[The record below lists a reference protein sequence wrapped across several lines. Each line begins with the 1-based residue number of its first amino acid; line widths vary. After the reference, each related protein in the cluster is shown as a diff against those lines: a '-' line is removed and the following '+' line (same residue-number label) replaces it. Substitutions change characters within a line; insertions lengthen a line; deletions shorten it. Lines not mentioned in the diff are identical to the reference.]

1 MHELLK
7 FVKILNNA
15 GIMNRVG
22 NMNGIRIINNV
33 GKSDYVKLE
42 KVVWIVGK

>member
-1 MHELLK
+1 MHELLES
-7 FVKILNNA
+7 VEILNNV
-15 GIMNRVG
+15 GIMNDIG
-22 NMNGIRIINNV
+22 IINNV

>member
-7 FVKILNNA
+7 SVEIPNNA
-15 GIMNRVG
+15 GITNRVG
-22 NMNGIRIINNV
+22 IMNSIGIINNV

-42 KVVWIVGK
+42 KVVWIVNE